1 MHAMGK
7 ITLFMCAGSIYVVT
21 KKTNISQM
29 TGLGKVMPIT
39 FGAFFIGSLSIIGL
53 PPLGGSWS
61 KWFLLM
67 GALEADQWFMVL
79 ILIFSSLLN
88 IAYLLPIV
96 AKGFFLSQEKG
107 LPQKYSESTAL
118 IWLPPAITA
127 LCCIILFFTVGY
139 LLDFLAPILLP
150 E

>member
-1 MHAMGK
+1 
-7 ITLFMCAGSIYVVT
+7 
-21 KKTNISQM
+21 
-29 TGLGKVMPIT
+29 
-39 FGAFFIGSLSIIGL
+39 
-53 PPLGGSWS
+53 
-61 KWFLLM
+61 M

-107 LPQKYSESTAL
+107 LPQKYSESIAL
-118 IWLPPAITA
+118 VWLPPAITA

-139 LLDFLAPILLP
+139 LLDFLAPIVLP